1 MAQVTAS
8 DETVDPFAWTKDD
21 LLLAESFARL
31 YLEDEEAAIRWY
43 REHGAVLRADFMT
56 GYAELPQEDEHEPG
70 VVIGEWLMEAQK
82 EQTNVRWHL
91 ETILRLSQHRDDHA
105 WEPGW
110 SEVVLVGP
118 EGEVI
123 IGGPHAGTQRTPR
136 SLVESM
142 APYVAKDE
150 DRRRDLDTAQALLD
164 ATASHV
170 EIDVTPR
177 GWFGF
182 WRPAM
187 TERTGE
193 VPDEAKT
200 LAGSIE
206 SSWRGTLELERLLI
220 APYVGRAVERRFS
233 LEMEDEEVG
242 GVSRSVLVPREE
254 RQWRSV
260 LAPIY
265 LQIFEALR
273 RITEGEPGAARCRE
287 CGRPFLVID
296 ARRKFFCNDRE
307 RYRHAQRERR
317 ARLRAEEQ

>member
-1 MAQVTAS
+1 
-8 DETVDPFAWTKDD
+8 
-21 LLLAESFARL
+21 
-31 YLEDEEAAIRWY
+31 
-43 REHGAVLRADFMT
+43 
-56 GYAELPQEDEHEPG
+56 
-70 VVIGEWLMEAQK
+70 
-82 EQTNVRWHL
+82 
-91 ETILRLSQHRDDHA
+91 
-105 WEPGW
+105 
-110 SEVVLVGP
+110 
-118 EGEVI
+118 
-123 IGGPHAGTQRTPR
+123 
-136 SLVESM
+136 
-142 APYVAKDE
+142 
-150 DRRRDLDTAQALLD
+150 
-164 ATASHV
+164 
-170 EIDVTPR
+170 
-177 GWFGF
+177 
-182 WRPAM
+182 M